1 MEISVVIPAYRS
13 AQFVDRTIRSALDE
27 GVDPHIVI
35 VVEDGIVDDTADVVA
50 SLRGTRPVSLDRN
63 GGAPRARNIG
73 LTKVRHPK

>member
-50 SLRGTRPVSLDRN
+50 SFRGSALCPSTGTAALRVHATSG
-63 GGAPRARNIG
+63 
-73 LTKVRHPK
+73 